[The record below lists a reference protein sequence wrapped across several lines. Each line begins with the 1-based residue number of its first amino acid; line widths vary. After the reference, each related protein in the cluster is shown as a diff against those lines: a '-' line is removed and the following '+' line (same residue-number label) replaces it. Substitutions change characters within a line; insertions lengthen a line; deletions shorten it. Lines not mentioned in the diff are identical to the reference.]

1 MTAPIHSFKCVQ
13 TQFKTTWTL
22 GLGVSNMSPMR
33 TAVNRF
39 SSVGVAFG
47 FFLCLVMSLQSQ
59 VSQLE
64 AVHVFEVHLGGVV
77 DAVRMEPSESASIY
91 VLNGHRGEQR
101 YIARVHGGHG
111 RLLSVDQLGE
121 VAAERIYEWPG
132 IQVVAHRGGAL
143 LGPPEN
149 TLPAI
154 EKAIEVGADLI
165 EIDIRQTRDG
175 HLVLM
180 HDQTVNRTTNGR
192 GRVSDL
198 TLDQILSLKIKHDGE
213 GIVRVP
219 TLRDALQTMKGRIDP
234 DLDYKEGD
242 IEGLI
247 KVVRDLDMI
256 PDCTMHGSWA
266 RCETISDLESGM
278 RIRPTV
284 DFPLQ
289 VPELARSLRPALINM
304 DWHAVTEEAIRLAH
318 THGCGAFVNC
328 LERADTT
335 LYMELA
341 VAAGADYI
349 QSDRPDLVVEYLK
362 QRNLYRLSEK
372 PQTLPTT
379 PLQSRRLSYPFR

>member
-1 MTAPIHSFKCVQ
+1 MLHM
-13 TQFKTTWTL
+13 
-22 GLGVSNMSPMR
+22 NM
-33 TAVNRF
+33 AVNRF
-39 SSVGVAFG
+39 SSVGMIFCFG
-47 FFLCLVMSLQSQ
+47 LYLVTTLQAQ

-64 AVHVFEVHLGGVV
+64 AVHVFEIQIGGVV
-77 DAVRMEPSESASIY
+77 DSIRTEPSGGDSIY
-91 VLNGHRGEQR
+91 VMQGHRGEQR
-101 YIARVHGGHG
+101 YIARVHGRHG
-111 RLLSVDQLGE
+111 RLLSVDEWAE

-154 EKAIEVGADLI
+154 EKAIEIGADLI

-180 HDQTVNRTTNGR
+180 HDETVQRTTNGS
-192 GRVSDL
+192 GRVADL
-198 TLDQILSLKIKHDGE
+198 TLEQILVLEIKHDGK

-242 IEGLI
+242 IEGLLN
-247 KVVRDLDMI
+247 VVRELDMI
-256 PDCTMHGSWA
+256 SDCTMHGSWG
-266 RCETISDLESGM
+266 RCQTISDLEPRM
-278 RIRPTV
+278 RIRPTI
-284 DFPLQ
+284 DYPLQ
-289 VPELARSLRPALINM
+289 VPELARTLRPALINM
-304 DWHAVTEEAIRLAH
+304 DWHAVTEEAIRLTH

-328 LERADTT
+328 LERADTA

-341 VAAGADYI
+341 VEAGADYI

-362 QRNLYRLSEK
+362 ERNLYRLSEK
-372 PQTLPTT
+372 NRSLPAT
-379 PLQSRRLSYPFR
+379 PLQSRQLTYPFR